1 MQMVRWCAG
10 SRSVR
15 RANPNRRFRPRF
27 STSGRLIA
35 KDKSINLRTGSPTP
49 MLAFVR
55 SAARRHDLLTFAGL
69 AAGVVPL
76 AAMVHLIAEFAATAP
91 GPADA
96 FVARHLYMLP
106 LVIGALV
113 AFGTTLGLGRGH
125 REFVRR
131 SALIR
136 ATLGR
141 VGTAA
146 GIRDL
151 FLANLA
157 FFAATQALEGVPIAA
172 GSVAV
177 GLAVAAAG
185 SLIAAFAVFALGRTV
200 AVAAGRSFRRR
211 SPRDAAPIRTFP
223 RRSCATRRAA
233 RAFSLCLPNRP
244 PPVSLSI

>member
-1 MQMVRWCAG
+1 
-10 SRSVR
+10 
-15 RANPNRRFRPRF
+15 
-27 STSGRLIA
+27 
-35 KDKSINLRTGSPTP
+35 

-76 AAMVHLIAEFAATAP
+76 AAIVHLIAEFAATTP
-91 GPADA
+91 VRGDA
-96 FVARHLYMLP
+96 FAARHVYMVP
-106 LVIGALV
+106 LVLGAII
-113 AFGTTLGLGRGH
+113 AFAATLGLGRGH

-136 ATLGR
+136 AVLGR
-141 VGTAA
+141 AGTVA
-146 GIRDL
+146 GFRDL

-172 GSVAV
+172 GSVAA

-185 SLIAAFAVFALGRTV
+185 SLVAAFAVFALGRTV
-200 AVAAGRSFRRR
+200 AFAAGSSFRRR
-211 SPRDAAPIRTFP
+211 APREAGPLRSFP
-223 RRSCATRRAA
+223 RRAHATRRAA

-244 PPVSLSI
+244 PPVSVSI